1 MAEDSLASHVTA
13 AAGMVL
19 HKPDGMS
26 FAEAVT
32 VPNAF
37 LTAAVSLVDVAK
49 LRPGQRVLVHAAAGG
64 VGFSAVRLARRLGT
78 EVIGTAGSHEK
89 RAMVLAE
96 GAAHAFDSRSASF
109 ADDVMRV
116 TGGVGLDC
124 VLNSLAGELI
134 AAGMRVVRASGPGRK
149 RRPALRACAMLFLTS
164 GRKSPAMRRPCVPLL
179 RACLQTSRRAR
190 YSRCPCAPTP

>member
-1 MAEDSLASHVTA
+1 MVVATGDGVSGLLPGDEVVALAEDSLASHVTA

-64 VGFSAVRLARRLGT
+64 VGLA
-78 EVIGTAGSHEK
+78 A
-89 RAMVLAE
+89 
-96 GAAHAFDSRSASF
+96 
-109 ADDVMRV
+109 
-116 TGGVGLDC
+116 VGLR
-124 VLNSLAGELI
+124 G
-134 AAGMRVVRASGPGRK
+134 AS
-149 RRPALRACAMLFLTS
+149 A
-164 GRKSPAMRRPCVPLL
+164 RKS
-179 RACLQTSRRAR
+179 
-190 YSRCPCAPTP
+190 